1 LITLG
6 FLFELM
12 HQFEDDLITVALG

>member
-1 LITLG
+1 LIALR

-12 HQFEDDLITVALG
+12 HQFEDDLITVALS